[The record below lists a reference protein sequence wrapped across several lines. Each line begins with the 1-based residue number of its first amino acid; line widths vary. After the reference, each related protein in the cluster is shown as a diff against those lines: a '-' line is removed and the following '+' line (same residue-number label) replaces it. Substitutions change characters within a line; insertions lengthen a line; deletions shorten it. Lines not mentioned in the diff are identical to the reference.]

1 MAQIGLSRRFT
12 AIVTGAAAGLL
23 LAGCVNFS
31 ALDDLKEAPPPT
43 GSPFDLA
50 LFQNYAFLARSFG
63 DVGQASYTTFD
74 EAGSISL
81 ARTGNDIAGLANTYA
96 AKALLLSHGQMADP
110 ETSTNRDSHAI
121 RDRLV
126 RALTSGRDTFPRD
139 AARAQAD
146 YDCWMLNAA
155 LPSQAPAAAQC
166 RASLDVTLPRLEGEV
181 QATTPK
187 PTEAAIPATSE
198 PTTPDTSEP
207 TTPAESAAATPAPPA
222 PAPPTPEPQS
232 SSSVAAPAYVVNFAF
247 NSTKLTPD
255 AMNVLRRAIA
265 DARAGGQ
272 PTIAVVGHTDT
283 AGGEDYN
290 LHLSSRRAD
299 VVRDAL
305 VALGARREA
314 IETRGV
320 GEADL
325 AVRTHDGVPN
335 AENRRSVI
343 TLVI

>member
-1 MAQIGLSRRFT
+1 MAQIGLSRRFM
-12 AIVTGAAAGLL
+12 AIVTGAATGLL

-31 ALDDLKEAPPPT
+31 PLDDLKDAPPPT

-50 LFQNYAFLARSFG
+50 LFQNYAFLAHSFG
-63 DVGQASYTTFD
+63 DVGQASYSTFD
-74 EAGSISL
+74 EEGSISL
-81 ARTGNDIAGLANTYA
+81 ARTDNDIAGLANAYA
-96 AKALLLSHGQMADP
+96 AKALLLSNGQMADP
-110 ETSTNRDSHAI
+110 ETSRDRTSHAM

-166 RASLDVTLPRLEGEV
+166 RASLEVTLPRLESEV
-181 QATTPK
+181 QTTEPK
-187 PTEAAIPATSE
+187 PTEAATPATSE
-198 PTTPDTSEP
+198 PATPTE
-207 TTPAESAAATPAPPA
+207 TAAETPAPATPTPA
-222 PAPPTPEPQS
+222 TPEPQS
-232 SSSVAAPAYVVNFAF
+232 SPSAPTYVVNFAF

-255 AMNVLRRAIA
+255 AMNILRRAIT

-290 LHLSSRRAD
+290 LHLSTRRAD
-299 VVRDAL
+299 VVRNAL

-325 AVRTHDGVPN
+325 AVQTRDGVPN
-335 AENRRSVI
+335 AENRRAVI